1 MMLPEKRW
9 QTYDE
14 ALQAM
19 QAPGPAV
26 HYLKEVSTRFYT
38 EELLSVAL
46 KNHRGSLREL
56 RRPKRT
62 KTLCHVVLEACR
74 DTEVEFI
81 PDEYF
86 DLAFAKKAASFCPK
100 ALRTILY
107 RFRSLQGRGSFT
119 PYTVEDVKIIA
130 ETACPKGLG
139 QYKLSGAKNQEQ
151 ELAGHTFEQYCSVLY
166 GYVDVAYTY
175 VYKQALDVLLQH
187 STVPCQGDEKA

>member
-1 MMLPEKRW
+1 MLPEKRW

-14 ALQAM
+14 ALRAM
-19 QAPGPAV
+19 QTPGPAV
-26 HYLKEVSTRFYT
+26 HYLKQISIRFYT
-38 EELLSVAL
+38 EELLSAAL

-56 RRPKRT
+56 RKPKRT

-74 DTEVEFI
+74 DAEVEFI

-107 RFRSLQGRGSFT
+107 RFRSQQGRGPFT

-130 ETACPKGLG
+130 EAACPKGLG
-139 QYKLSGAKNQEQ
+139 QYKLSGVKNQEQ
-151 ELAGHTFEQYCSVLY
+151 ELAGRTFEQYCSEVY
-166 GYVDVAYTY
+166 GYVDAAYTY

-187 STVPCQGDEKA
+187 YATQAQGDETT

>member
-74 DTEVEFI
+74 DMAV
-81 PDEYF
+81 
-86 DLAFAKKAASFCPK
+86 
-100 ALRTILY
+100 
-107 RFRSLQGRGSFT
+107 
-119 PYTVEDVKIIA
+119 
-130 ETACPKGLG
+130 
-139 QYKLSGAKNQEQ
+139 
-151 ELAGHTFEQYCSVLY
+151 
-166 GYVDVAYTY
+166 
-175 VYKQALDVLLQH
+175 
-187 STVPCQGDEKA
+187 

>member
-1 MMLPEKRW
+1 
-9 QTYDE
+9 
-14 ALQAM
+14 M

-81 PDEYF
+81 PDEYS

-130 ETACPKGLG
+130 EAACPKGLG

-151 ELAGHTFEQYCSVLY
+151 ELAGRTFEQYCSELY

>member
-1 MMLPEKRW
+1 M
-9 QTYDE
+9 
-14 ALQAM
+14 
-19 QAPGPAV
+19 
-26 HYLKEVSTRFYT
+26 
-38 EELLSVAL
+38 
-46 KNHRGSLREL
+46 
-56 RRPKRT
+56 
-62 KTLCHVVLEACR
+62 VLEACR

-130 ETACPKGLG
+130 EAACPKGLG

-151 ELAGHTFEQYCSVLY
+151 ELAGRTFVQYCSELY

>member
-9 QTYDE
+9 QPSDA

-62 KTLCHVVLEACR
+62 KTLSHVVLEACR

-130 ETACPKGLG
+130 EAACPKGLG
-139 QYKLSGAKNQEQ
+139 QYKLSGAKNKEQ
-151 ELAGHTFEQYCSVLY
+151 
-166 GYVDVAYTY
+166 
-175 VYKQALDVLLQH
+175 
-187 STVPCQGDEKA
+187 